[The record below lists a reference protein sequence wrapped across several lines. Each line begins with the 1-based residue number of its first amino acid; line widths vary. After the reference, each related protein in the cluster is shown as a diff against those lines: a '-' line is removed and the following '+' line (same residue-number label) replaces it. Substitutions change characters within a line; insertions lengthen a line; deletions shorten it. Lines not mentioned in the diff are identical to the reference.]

1 MEKLVDYYTA
11 VLERGEVLPSKNHIA
26 DDAQQ
31 PTIPAEVYAV
41 VLAGKSASLR
51 RIDMQVYIKDF
62 TVGIKKGLLR
72 YASGICC
79 LAV

>member
-41 VLAGKSASLR
+41 VLAGKAASLR
-51 RIDMQVYIKDF
+51 RIDLHSKSIPSEQIGPYGWQK
-62 TVGIKKGLLR
+62 
-72 YASGICC
+72 
-79 LAV
+79 